1 MMPINNHKEPVK
13 KVPISP
19 KQGGKE
25 GKLQPFQSPK
35 GMHDILPADWPLW
48 DKVYKAAKDVADFYN
63 FSRIETPMLESVDLF
78 VRGVGEVTDIVEKE
92 MFVLKTKGGD
102 KLALRPEF
110 TSPVVRSYIENGL
123 HRLPQPLKLY
133 YWGPVFRHEKP
144 QAGRYR
150 QFNQL
155 GFEILGGEGDPIYD
169 SQAIILAYRF
179 LEELKAKN
187 LMVQVNSIGCRVC
200 RPNYKKKLIE
210 YYKKQDIC
218 KECEGRL
225 EKNPLRLLDCKS
237 DVCQP
242 VKLGAPSILDSL
254 CAACKKHFKEA
265 LEYLDEVSIPYT
277 LNPYLV
283 RGLDYYNRTVFEIF
297 REGSDLAIASG
308 GRYDYLSE
316 MLGGRP
322 TPATGVAAGLER
334 VVEMLKADL
343 KDQNHKVKSKVF
355 LVHVGEMTKKR
366 ALLLVEEFRKANM
379 PVMEALGK
387 DSLSAQLERAAKMNS
402 PFALILGQKE
412 AYEGS
417 IILRDMTTGVQ
428 ESIPLNKII
437 EEVKRRQ

>member
-1 MMPINNHKEPVK
+1 MSINQKEPVK
-13 KVPISP
+13 KV
-19 KQGGKE
+19 KE
-25 GKLQPFQSPK
+25 AKILTFQSPK
-35 GMHDILPADWPLW
+35 GMHDILPADRPLW
-48 DKVYKAAKDVADFYN
+48 DKVYRAAKDVADFYN
-63 FSRIETPMLESVDLF
+63 FARIETPILENVDLF
-78 VRGVGEVTDIVEKE
+78 VRGVGEATDIVEKE
-92 MFVLKTKGGD
+92 MFVLRTKGGD
-102 KLALRPEF
+102 RLALRPEF
-110 TSPVVRSYIENGL
+110 TAPVVRSYIENGL

-133 YWGPVFRHEKP
+133 YLGPVFRHEKP

-169 SQAIILAYRF
+169 AQVIILAYRY

-187 LMVQVNSIGCRVC
+187 LMVQINSIGCRVC

-218 KECEGRL
+218 KECDGRL
-225 EKNPLRLLDCKS
+225 EKNPLRLLDCKN
-237 DVCQP
+237 DACQP

-254 CAACKKHFKEA
+254 CVACKKHFKEA

-334 VVEMLKADL
+334 IVEMLRADS
-343 KDQNHKVKSKVF
+343 KDQVNKVKSKIF

-366 ALLLVEEFRKANM
+366 ALLLVEEFRKANV
-379 PVMEALGK
+379 PISEALGK
-387 DSLSAQLERAAKMNS
+387 DSLSAQLERAAKVNA

-412 AYEGS
+412 AYDGN
-417 IILRDMTTGVQ
+417 IILRDMATGVQ
-428 ESIPLNKII
+428 ESIPISKII
-437 EEVKRRQ
+437 EEVKRRLKA